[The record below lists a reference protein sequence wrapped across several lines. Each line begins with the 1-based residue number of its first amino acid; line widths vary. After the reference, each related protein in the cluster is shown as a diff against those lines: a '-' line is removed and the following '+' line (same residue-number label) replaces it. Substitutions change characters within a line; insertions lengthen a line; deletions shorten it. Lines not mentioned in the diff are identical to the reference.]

1 MRDKKRSAHQS
12 APRKE
17 DGIMTLRQLWSMHNI
32 SDKERSY
39 DYVQRSSFDALTPH
53 PLSMLEQPK
62 SPILSGVLL
71 T

>member
-1 MRDKKRSAHQS
+1 MRDKKRSAYQS
-12 APRKE
+12 ASRKE

-32 SDKERSY
+32 SDKERSC
-39 DYVQRSSFDALTPH
+39 DYVQRSSFDALTPR